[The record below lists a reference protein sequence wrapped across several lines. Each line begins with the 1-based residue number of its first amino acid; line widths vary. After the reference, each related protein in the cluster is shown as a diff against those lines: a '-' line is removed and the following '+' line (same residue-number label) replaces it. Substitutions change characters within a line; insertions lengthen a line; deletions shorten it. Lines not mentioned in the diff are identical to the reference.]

1 MRKTSPM
8 GIRVLSMILISI
20 FINHY
25 SEPVVA
31 SDSPQASDA
40 TQQVL
45 VDRASITLGDFLN
58 DASMTYLKNNLKY
71 AKGVLIIP
79 SFFKAAFWIGGS
91 GGRGILMVRNPKT
104 NQWSGPLFYSI
115 GGGSLGLQFGVSSSE
130 VIMIVMTQPGLEA
143 LYATNFKLGGNV
155 SVAAGPVGIGAEG
168 ATAPNLSADFVSF
181 ARSKGAFIGIALDG
195 AVIAVSNEYN
205 QAYYGERIRPVD
217 VISQKVVND
226 PKSSSIRDQL
236 FEASK
241 K

>member
-1 MRKTSPM
+1 M
-8 GIRVLSMILISI
+8 GIRIMSMILISV
-20 FINHY
+20 FINFS
-25 SEPVVA
+25 SEPILA
-31 SDSPQASDA
+31 NDTPQATDS
-40 TQQVL
+40 TEQIL
-45 VDRASITLGDFLN
+45 VDRASITLDDFLN
-58 DASMTYLKNNLKY
+58 DSSMTYLKNNLKY
-71 AKGVLIIP
+71 AKGVLIMP

-91 GGRGILMVRNPKT
+91 GGRGILMVRDPRT
-104 NQWSGPLFYSI
+104 NQWSGPVFYTI

-181 ARSKGAFIGIALDG
+181 ARSKGVFIGIALDG
-195 AVIAVSNEYN
+195 AIIAVSNEYN
-205 QAYYGERIRPVD
+205 QSYYGERIRPID
-217 VISQKVVND
+217 VISQKTIPN
-226 PKSSSIRDQL
+226 PKSSSIRSQL

>member
-1 MRKTSPM
+1 M

-25 SEPVVA
+25 FEPAVA
-31 SDSPQASDA
+31 NDSPQAPDA

-45 VDRASITLGDFLN
+45 VDRSAITLSDFLN

-71 AKGVLIIP
+71 AKGILIIP

-91 GGRGILMVRNPKT
+91 GGRGILMVRDPKT
-104 NQWSGPLFYSI
+104 NKWSGPLFYTL
-115 GGGSLGLQFGVSSSE
+115 GGGSIGLQFGVSSSE

-195 AVIAVSNEYN
+195 AVIAVSNDDN

-217 VISQKVVND
+217 VISQKVVNN
-226 PKSSSIRDQL
+226 PKSSSIRNQL
-236 FEASK
+236 FKASK